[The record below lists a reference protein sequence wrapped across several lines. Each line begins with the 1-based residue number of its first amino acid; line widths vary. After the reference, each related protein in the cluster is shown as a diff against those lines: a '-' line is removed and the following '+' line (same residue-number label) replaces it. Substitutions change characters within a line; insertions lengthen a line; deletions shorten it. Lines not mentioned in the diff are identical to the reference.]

1 MRPTDNHPEGK
12 VQMRIMDGPFE
23 THEQV
28 EAAPEIVELKQIIET
43 CNLPVTGMMI
53 VRAPK
58 SKKAGVMLQF
68 DTAADR
74 ASFRTHARENHAD
87 AMWFGLDRVDTAINS
102 GAEFNGYIRTL

>member
-28 EAAPEIVELKQIIET
+28 EATAAIVELKQIIET
-43 CNLPVTGMMI
+43 CNLPVAGMMI

-68 DTAADR
+68 DNAADR
-74 ASFRTHARENHAD
+74 AAFRTHAREKHAD
-87 AMWFGLDRVDTAINS
+87 AAWFGLGRVDADINS
-102 GAEFNGYIRTL
+102 GSEFNGYIRTL